1 MYLRSY
7 FSFGSNWTSQ
17 PRRAVSS
24 KQASGSL
31 KPSETWKS
39 SRPLWGNGLNTG
51 CNDMHKIV
59 RIVVFHSFSHP
70 NLGFMPDLTLSGS
83 TNLISSLP
91 RSSIKAIHT
100 TIAFFSLYVND
111 KKKCLSKNIK
121 ELQWCQKRVPYL
133 SSWDT
138 IQTRNAKCPR
148 VPGITLCVT
157 VKRNVLCDLLNPIP
171 SFTIT

>member
-17 PRRAVSS
+17 PRRAISS

-59 RIVVFHSFSHP
+59 RIVVFYSFSHP

-111 KKKCLSKNIK
+111 KKNVYQIISKNDNDVK
-121 ELQWCQKRVPYL
+121 NVCLTFR
-133 SSWDT
+133 
-138 IQTRNAKCPR
+138 
-148 VPGITLCVT
+148 PGIPF
-157 VKRNVLCDLLNPIP
+157 RPGMPSAPGSPGSPFVLQ
-171 SFTIT
+171 